1 MIINANLPTLS
12 RNCTVFMKKRSA
24 IFVLG
29 FSVLVACQKSDKD
42 AFDAASGKDSTKVHA
57 QVSSELVSEIIK
69 SIPSPV
75 EMSSLIREVEHQ
87 YSAEILNKPE
97 NVSNYTSNFK
107 KAVNIGIYG
116 TDLGYI
122 NIYNEKQDAITYLN
136 SMTKLAE
143 DLKIGQF
150 FDYHTI
156 KRLATNSSNLDS
168 LLYITTNNYDKMNAY
183 LQEQKRG
190 NLSIVMLT
198 GGWLEALHL
207 SAQVAKKDKNEKLF
221 QRIGDQKKVLDLI
234 MMLLDFYSTDPN
246 AADLLKSLKLLK
258 ERYDKIEIITV
269 YKEPTV
275 QEINGVLMVT
285 DNSTSEIKI
294 NYEDIVEIAKI
305 VGDIRAK
312 LVE

>member
-1 MIINANLPTLS
+1 MGRISVIFILS
-12 RNCTVFMKKRSA
+12 CLLLGACKKKE
-24 IFVLG
+24 G
-29 FSVLVACQKSDKD
+29 D
-42 AFDAASGKDSTKVHA
+42 AFDNAAGKDTTRVHA

-75 EMSSLIREVEHQ
+75 EMSSLIRQVEHQ
-87 YSAEILNKPE
+87 YSSGMLNPASSISK
-97 NVSNYTSNFK
+97 YTSNYK

-136 SMTKLAE
+136 SMTSLAE

-168 LLYITTNNYDKMNAY
+168 LLYITTNNYDKMNTY

-190 NLSIVMLT
+190 NLSIMMLT

-207 SAQVAKKDKNEKLF
+207 SAQVAKKDKNEKLI

-234 MMLLDFYSTDPN
+234 LMLLDFYSSDPN
-246 AADLLKSLKLLK
+246 VEKLHTDLLKLK
-258 ERYDKIEIITV
+258 ERYDKIQIITV

-285 DNSTSEIKI
+285 DNSTSEIKVS
-294 NYEDIVEIAKI
+294 YEDIVEIANI
-305 VGDIRAK
+305 VSEMRTK
-312 LVE
+312 LID